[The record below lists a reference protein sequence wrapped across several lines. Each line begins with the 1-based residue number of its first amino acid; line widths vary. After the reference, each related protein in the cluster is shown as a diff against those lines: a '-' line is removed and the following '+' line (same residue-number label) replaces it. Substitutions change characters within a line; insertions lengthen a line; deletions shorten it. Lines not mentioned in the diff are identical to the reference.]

1 LDLGISLTGAYTA
14 NGLGLS
20 HEIVSPANHDAVLG
34 VAADPIPN
42 PGPFVAGDAAS
53 IKNQERTM
61 GMFDRQA
68 KFAPVLRAAVIAVI
82 PARLLRLAE
91 IDGSLRHHEHTYHI
105 LDEIEEKL
113 PFTESDAIRC
123 RERVSEAYTRGALI
137 RPFVADQ
144 LAHLQYLTDE
154 GQGLANMDAIKLMKA
169 AYLSTKVDQADFAPA
184 LSEFLQV
191 HGDLGDQSPENWGA
205 FIISFVEQRLTHH
218 AEANAA
224 RRRGQAFAAAIGGP
238 EYAMDAED
246 AAAYEKEH
254 AKDYAAFV
262 AFKNA
267 AKSKANPPMSNW
279 VAPSGP
285 PRANDPLYC
294 WSHGCIGHAS
304 GGDTKKC
311 LNPKPGHKY
320 EAVYRNQMG
329 GKKAK

>member
-1 LDLGISLTGAYTA
+1 
-14 NGLGLS
+14 
-20 HEIVSPANHDAVLG
+20 
-34 VAADPIPN
+34 
-42 PGPFVAGDAAS
+42 
-53 IKNQERTM
+53 
-61 GMFDRQA
+61 
-68 KFAPVLRAAVIAVI
+68 
-82 PARLLRLAE
+82 
-91 IDGSLRHHEHTYHI
+91 
-105 LDEIEEKL
+105 
-113 PFTESDAIRC
+113 
-123 RERVSEAYTRGALI
+123 
-137 RPFVADQ
+137 VADQ
-144 LAHLQYLTDE
+144 LSNLQHLTDA
-154 GQGLANMDAIKLMKA
+154 GQGLSNLDATKLMKS
-169 AYLSTKVDQADFAPA
+169 AYLSTNVDQADFGHA

-191 HGDLGDQSPENWGA
+191 HGGLGDQLPENWGA
-205 FIISFVEQRLTHH
+205 FITSFVDERLTHH

-246 AAAYEKEH
+246 AAQYEKEH

-267 AKSKANPPMSNW
+267 AKAKASPPTSNW